1 MADIELEPGL
11 TIHYLEINPGGD
23 PIVLLLHGLGATG
36 NSWQLQFP
44 PLAEAGYRI
53 LAPDMRGFGRS
64 SYPGGANNTELM
76 AADTL
81 KFLQRLEVGNCHV
94 IGISMGGTIAL
105 QAILNKPNVIE
116 SLILTNTF
124 ARLRPN
130 RAATWIFYGIRLILV
145 HFTGIHRQ
153 ANYVGNRLFPH
164 PEQVELR
171 NEFTNQ
177 VRQANQKGYRS
188 TMRSYAR
195 YDLSDRL
202 GGINVPT
209 LIITSENDSVV
220 PPDVQAELANNI
232 PNSRQISIPSA
243 GHAVSVERPNI
254 YNKIILDFLGS
265 P

>member
-11 TIHYLEINPGGD
+11 TIHYLEMNPSGD
-23 PIVLLLHGLGATG
+23 PVVLLLHGLGATG
-36 NSWQLQFP
+36 HSWQLQFP

-53 LAPDMRGFGRS
+53 LVPDMRGFGRS
-64 SYPGGANNTELM
+64 TYPGGTNNTELM

-81 KFLQRLEVGNCHV
+81 NFLQKLTIGKCHV

-105 QAILNKPNVIE
+105 QAILNQPTIIK

-124 ARLRPN
+124 AKLQPRE
-130 RAATWIFYGIRLILV
+130 ASTWIFYGIRLILV
-145 HFTGIHRQ
+145 HFLGIHRQ

-188 TMRSYAR
+188 TLRSYAR
-195 YDLSDRL
+195 YDLSDQL
-202 GGINVPT
+202 ESINVPT
-209 LIITSENDSVV
+209 LIITGENDSVV
-220 PPDVQAELANNI
+220 PPDVQVELAKAI
-232 PNSRQISIPSA
+232 PNSRHEIIPNA
-243 GHAVSVERPNI
+243 GHAISVERPNT
-254 YNKIILDFLGS
+254 YNKIIIDFLGS
-265 P
+265 L